1 MEFDPRGIALAVL
14 VTCVSGPTLLPSHGE
29 SATQPQPGCAEARSI
44 FVAPM
49 GMAST
54 SDGELL
60 IADRGLRAVVVVDP
74 TTGACQLISSDQGGG
89 GNPFNATV
97 AVVGSSHGRATE
109 PNSQESTTATARSSR
124 RRVRSHASE
133 APPLWSSTSG

>member
-1 MEFDPRGIALAVL
+1 
-14 VTCVSGPTLLPSHGE
+14 
-29 SATQPQPGCAEARSI
+29 
-44 FVAPM
+44 
-49 GMAST
+49 MAST

-74 TTGACQLISSDQGGG
+74 TTGACQLISSDQRGG
-89 GNPFNATV
+89 GNSFNAPV
-97 AVVGSSHGRATE
+97 AVVADTKSYYVIDPGEGAVIRIEPRTGDRTE
-109 PNSQESTTATARSSR
+109 LSARSSR